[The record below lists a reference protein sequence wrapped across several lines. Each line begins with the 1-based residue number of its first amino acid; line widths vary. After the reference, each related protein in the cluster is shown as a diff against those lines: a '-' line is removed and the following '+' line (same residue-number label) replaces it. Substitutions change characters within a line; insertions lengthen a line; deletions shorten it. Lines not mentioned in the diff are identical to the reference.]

1 MPLRDEDFDNVD
13 PGEPR
18 ILIPE
23 EGWYP
28 GMVNSY
34 EAKPYGR
41 WGEKL
46 IFHWK
51 VFTSFDKSK
60 SVTLCR
66 YYNFQRKGGGQFKFG
81 PLHDYRKDW
90 VAANGGRHPL
100 ERSRLSISIWKERLY
115 LVEVVT
121 VREDSKKR
129 PLSASFYWS
138 KIGRV
143 IRPLGEGERWER
155 LPVQPLNSSE

>member
-1 MPLRDEDFDNVD
+1 MKLRDQDFDNVD

-18 ILIPE
+18 FLIPQ

-28 GMVNSY
+28 AQFIDY
-34 EAKPYGR
+34 ESKLYGS

-46 IFHWK
+46 IFQWK
-51 VFTSFDKSK
+51 VFTSFDKNK
-60 SVTLCR
+60 PVILCR
-66 YYNFQRKGGGQFKFG
+66 YYNLERKGGGQFKFG

-100 ERSRLSISIWKERLY
+100 DRSRLSISIWKERLY

-121 VREDSKKR
+121 VRHDSKGR
-129 PLSASFYWS
+129 PFSPSLYWS
-138 KIGRV
+138 KVGRV
-143 IRPLGEGERWER
+143 IRPLEEGECWER
-155 LPVQPLNSSE
+155 LTVQPLNSSE

>member
-1 MPLRDEDFDNVD
+1 MEIRDEDFDHVD

-18 ILIPE
+18 VLIE
-23 EGWYP
+23 EGVWP
-28 GMVNSY
+28 ARWLRH
-34 EAKPYGR
+34 EAKVYG

-46 IFHWK
+46 IFHWE
-51 VFTSFDKSK
+51 VFMAFDRSR
-60 SVTLCR
+60 SLSLNR
-66 YYNFQRKGGGQFKFG
+66 FYNAKRDRANRFCFG

-90 VAANGGRHPL
+90 VSANRGRHPL

-121 VREDSKKR
+121 VRHDPKGRS
-129 PLSASFYWS
+129 LSPSYYWS

-143 IRPLGEGERWER
+143 IRPLEEGETWER